1 MGQLIELLIMIM
13 ELLTYL
19 WQPKAGPP
27 RHILLT
33 KDSLDDSSLQEQVS
47 ELMESRE
54 DLEKEFVALKKYAEK
69 EFTYKKNDVANLPK
83 NKIHNRDPNFGE

>member
-1 MGQLIELLIMIM
+1 M
-13 ELLTYL
+13 
-19 WQPKAGPP
+19 
-27 RHILLT
+27 LT

-69 EFTYKKNDVANLPK
+69 EFACKKNDVAKLPK